1 MNEEFEVVKEELRR
15 SLHHPKLDEV
25 LEKCFNKIDD
35 IETEY
40 RDVHDKKLE
49 CVSKHPD
56 MIKSLFL
63 NYEKNQS
70 YYFELLDESK
80 REDLEKRNK
89 ERCEAKVKKIME
101 DEEKKK

>member
-1 MNEEFEVVKEELRR
+1 
-15 SLHHPKLDEV
+15 
-25 LEKCFNKIDD
+25 
-35 IETEY
+35 
-40 RDVHDKKLE
+40 
-49 CVSKHPD
+49 